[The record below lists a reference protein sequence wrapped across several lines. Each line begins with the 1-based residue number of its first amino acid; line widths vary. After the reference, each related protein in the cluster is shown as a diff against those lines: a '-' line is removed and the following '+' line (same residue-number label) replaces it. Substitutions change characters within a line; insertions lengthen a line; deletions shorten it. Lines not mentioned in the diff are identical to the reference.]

1 MAAIAIEVP
10 GIYPFESLMSL
21 DVAPPCHAV
30 EGLVNEGQNAIF
42 AGYFGVG
49 KTMFAG
55 QLSISL
61 ATARPFL
68 GRGVRRRYRTVFMD
82 FETGPGAIQ
91 QRLAKQ
97 VEAMHLNEEERAALA
112 ENWTY
117 VNTLDEKSPFYC
129 WQMDQP
135 GLVKLAKLLNE
146 VRAELLIIDNLGWFV
161 KGELNDPE
169 YVKWFYGALRDLRAE
184 CPSLK
189 DGVILM
195 LHHLVKPSGDKTS
208 RCSLLTAPREYLS
221 LARGSQ
227 RLLDFA
233 ECRLA
238 LAEELCGDQI
248 VHIVN
253 GVNRTGA
260 VDALTIQLL
269 PETLSFD
276 LHEDTQLRYN
286 LAFAGKA
293 RQKQVFE
300 SLPEEF
306 TWTEALAI
314 PIGGKAVTKDTL
326 SGMLR
331 TAKVNRFVVQDPET
345 KKYRKMFRAE
355 QTDRT
360 RQT

>member
-21 DVAPPCHAV
+21 EVAPPCPAV
-30 EGLVNEGQNAIF
+30 EGLINEGQNAIF

-61 ATARPFL
+61 ATGRPFV
-68 GRGVRRRYRTVFMD
+68 GRAVRRRYKTVFMD
-82 FETGPGAIQ
+82 FETGPGAIR

-97 VEAMHLNEEERAALA
+97 VEAMHLTEEERAALD
-112 ENWTY
+112 ENWIY
-117 VNTLDEKSPFYC
+117 INTLDEKSEFYS
-129 WQMDQP
+129 WQMDQE
-135 GLVKLAKLLNE
+135 GLVKLAKFLNE
-146 VRAELLIIDNLGWFV
+146 VGAEVLIADNLGWFV
-161 KGELNDPE
+161 KGELDDPKH
-169 YVKWFYGALRDLRAE
+169 VKDFYAILRDLKTA
-184 CPSLK
+184 CPSLQH
-189 DGVILM
+189 GFILM
-195 LHHLVKPSGDKTS
+195 LHHLVKPNGDKTN

-221 LARGSQ
+221 MARGSQ

-253 GVNRTGA
+253 GVNRTGV
-260 VDALTIQLL
+260 VDVLVMQLR

-286 LAFAGKA
+286 QAFTGKA
-293 RQKQVFE
+293 RRKQVFE
-300 SLPEEF
+300 LLPDEEF

-314 PIGGKAVTKDTL
+314 RIGGKAVNKDTL
-326 SGMLR
+326 SETLR
-331 TAKVNRFVVQDPET
+331 TARGNGFVVQDPAT
-345 KKYRKMFRAE
+345 KKYKKVFRPGA
-355 QTDRT
+355 D
-360 RQT
+360 

>member
-21 DVAPPCHAV
+21 DVAPPRHAV
-30 EGLVNEGQNAIF
+30 EGLINEGQNTIF

-55 QLSISL
+55 QLSLCL
-61 ATARPFL
+61 ATGRPFL
-68 GRGVRRRYRTVFMD
+68 GREVRRQYRVVFFD
-82 FETGPGAIQ
+82 FETGPSAIQ

-97 VEAMHLNEEERAALA
+97 VEAMHLTEEERAALA

-117 VNTLDEKSPFYC
+117 VNTLDEKSQFYG
-129 WQMDQP
+129 WQMDDL
-135 GLVKLAKLLNE
+135 GLVKLAKFLKERETE
-146 VRAELLIIDNLGWFV
+146 VLIGDNLGWIV
-161 KGELNDPE
+161 KGELDDAEN
-169 YVKWFYGALRDLRAE
+169 VKRFYGALRDLKTE

-189 DGVILM
+189 SGFILM
-195 LHHLVKPSGDKTS
+195 LHHLVKPSGDKAS

-248 VHIVN
+248 VHTVN

-260 VDALTIQLL
+260 VDALTIQLQS
-269 PETLSFD
+269 ETLSFD
-276 LHEDTQLRYN
+276 LHEDTQLRYSQ
-286 LAFAGKA
+286 AFAGKA
-293 RQKQVFE
+293 RQRQVFE
-300 SLPEEF
+300 LLPDEF
-306 TWTEALAI
+306 TWTEAMAI

-331 TAKVNRFVVQDPET
+331 TAQVNRFVVHDPET
-345 KKYRKMFRAE
+345 KKYKKVFRPRA
-355 QTDRT
+355 D
-360 RQT
+360 

>member
-1 MAAIAIEVP
+1 MAATATEVQ
-10 GIYPFESLMSL
+10 GIYQFESLISL
-21 DVAPPCHAV
+21 DVAPPNYAV
-30 EGLVNEGQNAIF
+30 EGLVNEGQNTIF

-61 ATARPFL
+61 ATGQPFL
-68 GRGVRRRYRTVFMD
+68 GRGVRRRYRVVFMD
-82 FETGPGAIQ
+82 FETGPGPIR

-97 VEAMHLNEEERAALA
+97 VEAMHLTAEERAALH

-117 VNTLDEKSPFYC
+117 VNTLDEKSQFYG
-129 WQMDQP
+129 WQMDQD
-135 GLVKLAKLLNE
+135 GLVKLAKFLNE
-146 VRAELLIIDNLGWFV
+146 VGAEVLIADNLGWFV
-161 KGELNDPE
+161 KGELDDPKH
-169 YVKWFYGALRDLRAE
+169 VKDFYAILRDLKTE

-189 DGVILM
+189 DGIILM
-195 LHHLVKPSGDKTS
+195 LHHLVKPSGDRAS

-238 LAEELCGDQI
+238 LAEELCGEQT

-253 GVNRTGA
+253 GVNRTGV
-260 VDALTIQLL
+260 VDALIMQLGS
-269 PETLSFD
+269 ETLSFD

-286 LAFAGKA
+286 QAFEGKL

-300 SLPEEF
+300 SVPEEF

-314 PIGGKAVTKDTL
+314 RVGGKTVNRDTL

-331 TAKVNRFVVQDPET
+331 TARANGFLVQDPET
-345 KKYRKMFRAE
+345 KKYKRVFRPD
-355 QTDRT
+355 QTQRT
-360 RQT
+360 HQT